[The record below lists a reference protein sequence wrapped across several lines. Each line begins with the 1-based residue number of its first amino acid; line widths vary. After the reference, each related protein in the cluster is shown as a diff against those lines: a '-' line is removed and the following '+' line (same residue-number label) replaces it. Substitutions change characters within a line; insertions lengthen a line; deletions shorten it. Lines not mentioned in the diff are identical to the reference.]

1 MFGKHSH
8 CIGLLIS
15 QPIWQPQ
22 LEVYTG
28 ASGREL
34 CSRQSHETRNLF
46 PGMPK
51 PMMSS
56 DLGIEC
62 GLKLGGAG
70 GYISLAWV
78 FP

>member
-1 MFGKHSH
+1 
-8 CIGLLIS
+8 
-15 QPIWQPQ
+15 
-22 LEVYTG
+22 
-28 ASGREL
+28 
-34 CSRQSHETRNLF
+34 
-46 PGMPK
+46 MPK

-62 GLKLGGAG
+62 GLRLAGVG